1 MGEGETKKAGAKR
14 RKGKSLFSPVS
25 HFTGNGSDAPKLAS
39 FRFLGSRRG
48 MAESKYLHKSQKVAV
63 WLYHVVGTAK

>member
-1 MGEGETKKAGAKR
+1 MTSMPAIIQRAAHNDLNPSIGR
-14 RKGKSLFSPVS
+14 VS
-25 HFTGNGSDAPKLAS
+25 RFTGNGSDAPKLAS